1 MLRNNLEERSPQNML
16 PLERPMDEYYIGK
29 VYCLFKKKYTER
41 INAMYDKRAVV
52 LLINLTVYMLITR
65 LLWNMW

>member
-29 VYCLFKKKYTER
+29 VYCLFKKN
-41 INAMYDKRAVV
+41 IQSA
-52 LLINLTVYMLITR
+52 
-65 LLWNMW
+65 